1 MRLSG
6 VASGIGDDA
15 DAAAA
20 AATVA
25 AAAVDA
31 LLGGKEDAL
40 LLVELSTGDSALE
53 PSRSQLAAEATSPPP
68 INDDDAKGL
77 WRVMRGAQFNGVM
90 TVL

>member
-6 VASGIGDDA
+6 VASGIGDED

-20 AATVA
+20 AAA
-25 AAAVDA
+25 AAVDAAAVTAAVVDA

-40 LLVELSTGDSALE
+40 LLVDPSTGDSALE

-68 INDDDAKGL
+68 IDDDAKGL
-77 WRVMRGAQFNGVM
+77 
-90 TVL
+90 